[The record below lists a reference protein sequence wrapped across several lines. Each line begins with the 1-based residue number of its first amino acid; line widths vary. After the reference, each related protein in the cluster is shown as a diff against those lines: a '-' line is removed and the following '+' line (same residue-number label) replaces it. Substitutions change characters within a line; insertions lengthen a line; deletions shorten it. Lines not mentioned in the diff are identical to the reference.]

1 LYLKR
6 LEIIGFKSFA
16 DKIKLEFLPGVTAI
30 VGPNGSGK
38 SNISDALRWV
48 LGEQSIKNLRGAK
61 MDDVIFAGS
70 AQRKPLGLAEVTIVL
85 DNSDHSIPVDF
96 TEIAVTRKLF
106 RSGESDYLINKSS
119 VRLRDILELFYDT
132 GLGKEAYSVIGQGK
146 IDSILSVKPEERRNI
161 FEEAAGIIK
170 YKTRKQVAERKLE
183 ETDHNLLRLQ
193 DILTELGAQLGPLE
207 TQSNTAQSYLHFK
220 EELSRL
226 EINHFGGLIKNHQIK
241 LEELDKAKKEIEQ
254 QYQDFEGQESII
266 ESELEKNRL
275 QSLNYDSRIT
285 ELSEDFYRIQN
296 QIDKCTEQIG
306 FLQNKLSDMDE
317 QEKEYRNNKN
327 ANLSRK
333 ETIFK
338 EQSLINGE
346 IEAIKEKLGN
356 DEQALQQI
364 EKELA
369 AQNQELLQFEAQ
381 EQGLKDSII
390 ETLNEIAALKNKI
403 NTNNLQ
409 KEFILKQVSDFEKK
423 ISTIQNQSK
432 EFEEDLATKKQQLEN
447 ILSEIQHEHNLQSEI
462 TSQLR
467 AKENDLNA
475 CENRNLELKEKIRGL
490 ESKHSLLD
498 EMERSYQGYFQGVK
512 ALLAEAVDQPF
523 FHSIQGIVAD
533 LIKVQAGMELAIET
547 ALGSSLQNVVIDD
560 DRHAQ
565 EAIAYLKRYSKGRAT
580 FLPLNTIDAN
590 DSKMQQYHN
599 LLQQYGCQPAISMLE
614 FDPKYR
620 QALIYML
627 HQTVVAPDLKTAVQ
641 ISSKLDR
648 SFRIVT
654 PEGDLVNP
662 GGSITGGSIDKRR
675 LGLLSRRRE
684 IEDLKQE
691 KNEAEM
697 NLAKGLQNAK
707 DLKNQFIQLT
717 HDLEAAK
724 KHEQE
729 GIIRKASIDRE
740 LQIIG
745 NSMAR
750 ANQEITAL
758 ADERNE
764 LTVQL
769 EHFNSDFQELS
780 VSVEAKET
788 QLHQIEEHLTGFNEE
803 MRHSKQSKDN
813 LIERISDVKS
823 RLSAAYQE
831 ENGKVALK
839 ERLQRQIMEIDDLD
853 NDFELRQ
860 QQLESEKVKI
870 REQISGLE
878 ARIVEEKNRLGSQE
892 SLVAQT
898 KLEKEQI
905 LFVIKDLEAK
915 ERNFRRKN
923 NEFQNQLHKYDLSIS
938 QSTLE
943 LENLLNNLK
952 EDYGSD
958 WMTQVDPEWTSP
970 PNVMDLIE
978 QNKEELRKLGS
989 VNLGAI
995 EDYRQVKERFD
1006 FLTNQ
1011 SQDLTHAK
1019 ESLLKVIAEIES
1031 TIVKRFNETFQEVK
1045 IQFKK
1050 LFAELFEGGVAD
1062 LFLLDP
1068 DNPLDSGIEIVAQP
1082 PGKKLQSLSLLSGG
1096 ERAMTAIALLFS
1108 ILAVKPSPFCVLDEI
1123 DAALD
1128 EVNVSRFSH
1137 LLEMF
1142 SKQLQFIVVTH
1153 RRGTMEAASTLYG
1166 VTMEE
1171 MGVTKLISL
1180 DLNQV
1185 AQKAG

>member
-1 LYLKR
+1 MYLKR

-16 DKIKLEFLPGVTAI
+16 DKIKLQFLPGVTAI

-70 AQRKPLGLAEVTIVL
+70 AERKPLGLAEVTIVL
-85 DNSDHSIPVDF
+85 DNSDRSLPVDF
-96 TEIAVTRKLF
+96 SEIAVTRKLF

-146 IDSILSVKPEERRNI
+146 IDSILSVRPEERRNI

-183 ETDHNLLRLQ
+183 ETDRNLLRLQ
-193 DILTELGAQLGPLE
+193 DILSELEAQLGPLE
-207 TQSNTAQSYLHFK
+207 TQSNLAQSYLHLK
-220 EELSRL
+220 EELSCL
-226 EINHFGGLIKNHQIK
+226 EINHFGGLIQNHQVK
-241 LEELDKAKKEIEQ
+241 LEELDKAKKDIEQ

-266 ESELEKNRL
+266 EGELEKSRL
-275 QSLNYDSRIT
+275 QSLNYDNQIT
-285 ELSEDFYRIQN
+285 EMNEDYYRIQN

-306 FLQNKLSDMDE
+306 FLQTKFGDLEQQE
-317 QEKEYRNNKN
+317 QEYQNNKT
-327 ANLSRK
+327 ANMSRR
-333 ETIFK
+333 EAISQ
-338 EQSLINGE
+338 EQSMIEQE
-346 IEAIKEKLGN
+346 ITAIKEKSGS
-356 DEQALQQI
+356 DEAALIQI
-364 EKELA
+364 EGKLA
-369 AQNQELLQFEAQ
+369 AQNKELLQFEAQ

-390 ETLNEIAALKNKI
+390 ETLNEIAALKNKM
-403 NTNNLQ
+403 NTNHLQ
-409 KEFILKQVSDFEKK
+409 KDFILKQIGDFEKQMA
-423 ISTIQNQSK
+423 TIGAQLGEFERDLAAKKEQLGGILAEIEQDHDSQSK
-432 EFEEDLATKKQQLEN
+432 LAGELKE
-447 ILSEIQHEHNLQSEI
+447 
-462 TSQLR
+462 
-467 AKENDLNA
+467 KENELTS
-475 CENRNLELKEKIRGL
+475 CENKNLELKEKIRGL
-490 ESKHSLLD
+490 ESKYGLLD

-512 ALLAEAVDQPF
+512 ALVAEAVDQPF
-523 FHSIQGIVAD
+523 SRSIQGIVAD
-533 LIKVQAGMELAIET
+533 LIQVQSGMELAIET
-547 ALGSSLQNVVIDD
+547 ALGSSLQNVVIED
-560 DRHAQ
+560 DRSAQ
-565 EAIAYLKRYSKGRAT
+565 DAIAYLKRHNKGRAT
-580 FLPLNTIDAN
+580 FLPLNTIESS

-599 LLQQYGCQPAISMLE
+599 MLQQYGCQPAISLLE

-620 QALIYML
+620 GALNYML

-691 KNEAEM
+691 KNEAEV
-697 NLAKGLQNAK
+697 NLAKGLQNVK
-707 DLKNQFIQLT
+707 DLKNQFIQLS
-717 HDLEAAK
+717 HEIEAAK

-729 GIIRKASIDRE
+729 AKIRKASIDRE
-740 LQIIG
+740 LQITEG
-745 NSMAR
+745 TVTRSH
-750 ANQEITAL
+750 QEITSLMEQRDEL
-758 ADERNE
+758 ASQTER
-764 LTVQL
+764 
-769 EHFNSDFQELS
+769 FDSDYQELAAAI
-780 VSVEAKET
+780 EAKQTE
-788 QLHQIEEHLTGFNEE
+788 LHRIEGQLTGFTEE
-803 MRHSKQSKDN
+803 MRQSKQSKDG
-813 LIERISDVKS
+813 LIEGLSDLKS

-831 ENGKVALK
+831 ANGKIALK
-839 ERLQRQIMEIDDLD
+839 DRLLRQITEIDDSD
-853 NDFELRQ
+853 NDFEMRK
-860 QQLESEKVKI
+860 QQLEAERLKI
-870 REQISGLE
+870 REQIAALE
-878 ARIVEEKNRLGSQE
+878 ARIVEEKNKLASQE
-892 SLVAQT
+892 SLVTQS
-898 KLEKEQI
+898 KQEKEQV
-905 LFVIKDLEAK
+905 LAVIKELEFK
-915 ERNFRRKN
+915 ERSFRRKN
-923 NEFQNQLHKYDLSIS
+923 TDFQNQLHQYDLLIN
-938 QSTLE
+938 QTTLE
-943 LENLLNNLK
+943 LENQLNNLK
-952 EDYGSD
+952 EDYGND
-958 WMTQVDPEWTSP
+958 WMAQIDPSWTSP
-970 PNVMDLIE
+970 PDALTQIE
-978 QNKEELRKLGS
+978 EHKEELRKLGT
-989 VNLGAI
+989 VNLAAV
-995 EDYRQVKERFD
+995 EDYQQIKQRFD

-1050 LFAELFEGGVAD
+1050 IYAELFEGGVAD

-1068 DNPLDSGIEIVAQP
+1068 ENSLDSGIEIVAQP

-1128 EVNVSRFSH
+1128 EVNVSRFAH

-1185 AQKAG
+1185 QKAG